1 MKNQEELKIM
11 SKTIA
16 SVEHTEKVH
25 KLTISDILQMNNEN
39 VIPTDIVDKL
49 YYHLL
54 DSNKVRE
61 ELRDETWWYKQCYL

>member
-1 MKNQEELKIM
+1 MKNQEEVKIM

-16 SVEHTEKVH
+16 SAEHTEKVND
-25 KLTISDILQMNNEN
+25 LTISDILQMNNEN

-49 YYHLL
+49 YYYLL

-61 ELRDETWWYKQCYL
+61 ELKNES

>member
-1 MKNQEELKIM
+1 M

-16 SVEHTEKVH
+16 SAEHTEKVND
-25 KLTISDILQMNNEN
+25 LTISDILQMNNEN

-54 DSNKVRE
+54 DSVKVRE
-61 ELRDETWWYKQCYL
+61 ELKDEDNY

>member
-1 MKNQEELKIM
+1 M

-25 KLTISDILQMNNEN
+25 NLTISDILQMNNEN
-39 VIPTDIVDKL
+39 TIPTDIVDNL

-61 ELRDETWWYKQCYL
+61 ELKDD

>member
-1 MKNQEELKIM
+1 MI

-25 KLTISDILQMNNEN
+25 DLTISDILQMNNEN
-39 VIPTDIVDKL
+39 IIPTEIVDKL

-61 ELRDETWWYKQCYL
+61 ELKDGV

>member
-1 MKNQEELKIM
+1 ML

-25 KLTISDILQMNNEN
+25 ELTISDILQMNNEN

-61 ELRDETWWYKQCYL
+61 ELRE

>member
-1 MKNQEELKIM
+1 ML

-16 SVEHTEKVH
+16 NVEHTEKVH

-39 VIPTDIVDKL
+39 AIPTDIVDNL

-54 DSNKVRE
+54 DSVKVRE
-61 ELRDETWWYKQCYL
+61 ELKDDS

>member
-1 MKNQEELKIM
+1 MI

-16 SVEHTEKVH
+16 SVEHTEKVND
-25 KLTISDILQMNNEN
+25 LTISDILQMNNEN
-39 VIPTDIVDKL
+39 VIPTDIVDNL

-61 ELRDETWWYKQCYL
+61 ELKDET

>member
-1 MKNQEELKIM
+1 ML
-11 SKTIA
+11 SKTVA

-25 KLTISDILQMNNEN
+25 DLTISDILQMNNKN
-39 VIPTDIVDKL
+39 IIPTEIVDNL

-61 ELRDETWWYKQCYL
+61 ELKDGV

>member
-39 VIPTDIVDKL
+39 IIPTEIVDNL

-61 ELRDETWWYKQCYL
+61 ELKDGV

>member
-1 MKNQEELKIM
+1 ML
-11 SKTIA
+11 SKTVV

-25 KLTISDILQMNNEN
+25 NLTISDILQMNNEN
-39 VIPTDIVDKL
+39 IIPTEIVDNL

-61 ELRDETWWYKQCYL
+61 ELKDGV

>member
-1 MKNQEELKIM
+1 MNY

-16 SVEHTEKVH
+16 SAEHTEKVND
-25 KLTISDILQMNNEN
+25 LTISDILQMNNEN

-49 YYHLL
+49 YYYLL

-61 ELRDETWWYKQCYL
+61 ELKDD

>member
-1 MKNQEELKIM
+1 ML

-16 SVEHTEKVH
+16 SAEHTEKVND
-25 KLTISDILQMNNEN
+25 LTISDILQMNNEN
-39 VIPTDIVDKL
+39 VIPTDIVDNL

-61 ELRDETWWYKQCYL
+61 ELKDE